1 MAPAPTTGGRSAEE
15 HERSQ
20 WVVLLFLEADR
31 AGTDFSVGERA
42 LDTLVQV
49 MQPSPSIT
57 HVEMFVPATDES
69 AADQHFSTYL
79 GATGATWTTG
89 YGDGLHFYL
98 DPKGNGG
105 SWRAVPVLATDAAA
119 RVRSECN
126 LHVDTPYPS
135 FSRLLNYPF
144 SVPPLRAFAGYLD
157 NRCGAAAH
165 CAALSARILQT
176 CMPEMNVPNSSPWY
190 GPSTLYLE
198 LARQGRMV
206 AYAAK
211 ARAEATVESIVDTE
225 DAVASLDVLL
235 RGNDDEVRALS
246 ERSAA
251 AGANLACQHCVAAGV
266 DGDPAL
272 IRTRQKEF
280 ARAVLRDSWIGR
292 PTRLARIVANNEP
305 PTLQRLS
312 PAVA

>member
-1 MAPAPTTGGRSAEE
+1 MVAGPSAAQQ
-15 HERSQ
+15 ERLQ
-20 WVVLLFLEADR
+20 WAVLLFLEADKP
-31 AGTDFSVGERA
+31 APDFSIGEKA
-42 LDTLVQV
+42 LDTLVQL

-79 GATGATWTTG
+79 GATGATWTNG
-89 YGDGLHFYL
+89 YGDGLRFYL
-98 DPKGNGG
+98 DPKGNGA
-105 SWRAVPVLATDAAA
+105 SWRAVPVFGVDVAA
-119 RVRSECN
+119 RLRAECD

-135 FSRLLNYPF
+135 FARLLNYPF

-157 NRCGAAAH
+157 NRCGTAAH
-165 CAALSARILQT
+165 CAALSARILQS
-176 CMPEMNVPNSSPWY
+176 CMPELNVPNPAPWY

-225 DAVASLDVLL
+225 DAVTSLNVLL
-235 RGNDDEVRALS
+235 RGGDGEVRALS
-246 ERSAA
+246 ESSAA
-251 AGANLACQHCVAAGV
+251 AGTNLACQNCVAAGV
-266 DGDPAL
+266 DGDLAL
-272 IRTRQKEF
+272 VRTRQKEL

-292 PTRLARIVANNEP
+292 PARLANTVANDES

-312 PAVA
+312 SLVE